1 MVSLWLTHSK
11 RSGEWGWGIM
21 CMFAEASI
29 YYSLNWFDTSW
40 CHSSHLIV
48 FSGFHSSFFFG
59 VLQTVK
65 VLRYNKCSS
74 LSLIRLP
81 WKCGIVIQAVQH
93 LHINGVSGG
102 GIWGSAETEWDMQGA
117 NFHIHQCAS
126 AKFRSYFQY
135 FTSQTIS
142 PLKNKKY
149 KFSTCKISYLDL
161 APDRNLVR
169 WRLRVQPE
177 HWQAVWCSVGHPTQ
191 FPRCQAHCKQ
201 QAEKTE
207 IIDAC

>member
-1 MVSLWLTHSK
+1 M
-11 RSGEWGWGIM
+11 
-21 CMFAEASI
+21 
-29 YYSLNWFDTSW
+29 
-40 CHSSHLIV
+40 
-48 FSGFHSSFFFG
+48 
-59 VLQTVK
+59 LQTVK

-117 NFHIHQCAS
+117 NFHIHHCES

-191 FPRCQAHCKQ
+191 FPWCQAHCKQ
-201 QAEKTE
+201 QELLTLSARDSRSRDTSLWVSCILICFLRYSALVMRLLIWRET
-207 IIDAC
+207 